1 MAALIKCKNCGL
13 VSEHI
18 TEKCTRKREKTAN
31 GKEKPFKCLAF
42 GCVEDHMY
50 HYCPICDNVS
60 SNHRIRDC
68 PFKKDTAPQALPA
81 SPASASAA
89 AKQMKCRAPDC
100 SENHAR
106 HYCGYCKME
115 DSNHRSSKCPKRES
129 VAERQGREIQEQ
141 KRQEELKRQEL
152 KRHEELTRLMKKET
166 ENKENE
172 NKQKKI
178 IEDSEKKIIEVSEQQ
193 NLSISRIEIQIELRQ
208 HIIKA
213 LTKLV
218 ELKNET
224 KDFIDHREFEE
235 QTKEEI
241 KKLETQIIEE
251 NAIVKL
257 DQGIK
262 LADTVENKIDKI
274 QIKIEFLDKIIA
286 NTRTGIRSW
295 SSSEE
300 ILEIENRIAILETYK
315 EIEMREI
322 KQLNLEKLW
331 GERMDQQKLLSSAS
345 ASAAAAMPVAP
356 KVIPKVAYV
365 PTIFDDWNSDA
376 KDAIPEPSP
385 PSPSSPP
392 SGIDYGV
399 DIRNGMRTHI
409 ASILGDTIYYITI
422 LDNIIAGAA
431 VVGYKF
437 AQDSH
442 SIYDIKII
450 QDKGKPPG
458 IMINIPG
465 QPKLCLG
472 VHEPIF
478 DRGPVCLKDI
488 DMDTNN
494 IVWNYEKH
502 PSGGYYIYISVEPN
516 TKFYLSFL
524 GDVDARN
531 RSPLVVVPSPPPY
544 RFYFVPL
551 GENPQITL
559 SGGSIKNYYHN
570 KNLYKLLQ
578 HN

>member
-1 MAALIKCKNCGL
+1 
-13 VSEHI
+13 
-18 TEKCTRKREKTAN
+18 
-31 GKEKPFKCLAF
+31 
-42 GCVEDHMY
+42 
-50 HYCPICDNVS
+50 
-60 SNHRIRDC
+60 
-68 PFKKDTAPQALPA
+68 
-81 SPASASAA
+81 
-89 AKQMKCRAPDC
+89 
-100 SENHAR
+100 
-106 HYCGYCKME
+106 
-115 DSNHRSSKCPKRES
+115 
-129 VAERQGREIQEQ
+129 
-141 KRQEELKRQEL
+141 
-152 KRHEELTRLMKKET
+152 MKKET

-331 GERMDQQKLLSSAS
+331 GELMDQQKLLSSAS
-345 ASAAAAMPVAP
+345 AAAAMPVASKVLP
-356 KVIPKVAYV
+356 KVTYALNA
-365 PTIFDDWNSDA
+365 FDEWNSDS
-376 KDAIPEPSP
+376 KDAIPEPLPPSP
-385 PSPSSPP
+385 PSPSPP

-544 RFYFVPL
+544 RFYFVPM
-551 GENPQITL
+551 GEKPQITL